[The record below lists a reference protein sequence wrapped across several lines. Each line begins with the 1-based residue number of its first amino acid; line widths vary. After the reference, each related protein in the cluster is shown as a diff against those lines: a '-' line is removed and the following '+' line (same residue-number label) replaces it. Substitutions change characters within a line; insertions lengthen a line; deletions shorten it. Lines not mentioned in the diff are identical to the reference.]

1 MNLDLPNLFCVS
13 VWGLAVALAIIQI
26 AILVKDGLERIRK

>member
-1 MNLDLPNLFCVS
+1 MTLDAPNLFCIS
-13 VWGLAVALAIIQI
+13 VYALIVALAIIQI